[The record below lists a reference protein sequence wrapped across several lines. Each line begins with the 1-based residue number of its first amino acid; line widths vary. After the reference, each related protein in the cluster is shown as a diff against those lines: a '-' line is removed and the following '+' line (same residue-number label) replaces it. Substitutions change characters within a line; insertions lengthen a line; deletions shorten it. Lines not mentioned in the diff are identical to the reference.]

1 MGDAEFGSWTRL
13 SGDLERS
20 LDLSRDL
27 SLELER
33 REGIVTSYCVICV
46 YFQCPKYF
54 LRLSRTISIRN
65 KKNNIRLYCLAA
77 AVRFVTCC
85 HQEPGVVCHH
95 LAELALH

>member
-33 REGIVTSYCVICV
+33 REGITSYRVICV
-46 YFQCPKYF
+46 HFRCEIFFEVVKNGKHKKSKEEHTII
-54 LRLSRTISIRN
+54 LTCRGRLVCECSFRCGC
-65 KKNNIRLYCLAA
+65 CLPP
-77 AVRFVTCC
+77 F
-85 HQEPGVVCHH
+85 G
-95 LAELALH
+95 